1 MASKAGKK
9 TRAKKRIGEATRARM
24 RARGDA
30 SAERV
35 KKLVSDAV
43 FRSAGASA
51 AKEIAEAFDEAASL
65 HPPGTTL
72 RDLAAGASSEGLGAC
87 YMQVGLSPCGRPAQ
101 VRVRDAWICEAHA
114 WEYLDERR
122 VIAAEDGDPLRVK
135 LEAQPKTRSTMST
148 SKGKGRRAMEPVS
161 PSLQAKCV
169 NAPSCPEDAV
179 VEIDALYLCFR
190 HAREFIDALVPA
202 TTNQVVDELR
212 RKLEVEPKFVEATR
226 TVRKVHWLKCEEEQY
241 DAVARGEKHYEV
253 RRSDRDYRVGDH
265 LVLRRWSPAKG
276 AYTAPHSAIR
286 VEVTYLT
293 PGGRLGLPVD
303 TCVMSIAH
311 VSTAGALCCAIHA
324 RGHERSVPR
333 FESVR

>member
-9 TRAKKRIGEATRARM
+9 KKMTAKKRIGEATRARM

-65 HPPGTTL
+65 HPPATTL
-72 RDLAAGASSEGLGAC
+72 RDLAVDEARERVAQC
-87 YMQVGLSPCGRPAQ
+87 PMQVGLQPCAHPAE
-101 VRVRDAWICEAHA
+101 VRVHGTWICEAHA

-122 VIAAEDGDPLRVK
+122 VIAAEDAATSADPLRVK
-135 LEAQPKTRSTMST
+135 LEAQPK
-148 SKGKGRRAMEPVS
+148 
-161 PSLQAKCV
+161 
-169 NAPSCPEDAV
+169 
-179 VEIDALYLCFR
+179 F
-190 HAREFIDALVPA
+190 ARD
-202 TTNQVVDELR
+202 
-212 RKLEVEPKFVEATR
+212 TR
-226 TVRKVHWLKCEEEQY
+226 TVRKVHWLKCWEEQY
-241 DAVARGEKHYEV
+241 DAVARGEKHHEV

-265 LVLRRWSPAKG
+265 LVLRRWSAAKG

-286 VEVTYLT
+286 VEVTHLT
-293 PGGRLGLPVD
+293 SGGQFGLPAD
-303 TCVMSIAH
+303 ACVMSIAH
-311 VSTAGALCCAIHA
+311 VSTAGALCCAIHP